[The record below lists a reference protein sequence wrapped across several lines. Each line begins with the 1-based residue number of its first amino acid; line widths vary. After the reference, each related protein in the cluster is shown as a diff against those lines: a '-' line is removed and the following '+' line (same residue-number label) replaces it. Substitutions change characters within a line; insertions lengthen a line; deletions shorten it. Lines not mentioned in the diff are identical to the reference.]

1 MPGVL
6 AAATFRKRCTC
17 QIGQPE
23 GIVEF
28 SVCKQ
33 SSVRGDPTAVE
44 LQPQTAVEIDPDG
57 AVIRLTRWV
66 SHACTPVPM
75 LRC

>member
-17 QIGQPE
+17 QISQPE

-28 SVCKQ
+28 AVRKQ
-33 SSVRGDPTAVE
+33 PSVRGDPTALK
-44 LQPQTAVEIDPDG
+44 LQLQAAVEINPDG
-57 AVIRLTRWV
+57 AVIRFTRWV
-66 SHACTPVPM
+66 SHACS
-75 LRC
+75 RFGEH